1 MTTIISNDK
10 DLALIMA
17 VATSGEEY
25 LAENNG
31 HIDLD
36 DDDAV
41 DAMVWQDIK
50 NEELVDSIWES
61 AKADFTEKLTVDDL
75 GLDERATIIDAYL
88 NGMFNN

>member
-1 MTTIISNDK
+1 MITIISNDK

-25 LAENNG
+25 LAKNNG

-41 DAMVWQDIK
+41 AAMVWQELKDKIIK
-50 NEELVDSIWES
+50 
-61 AKADFTEKLTVDDL
+61 
-75 GLDERATIIDAYL
+75 Y
-88 NGMFNN
+88 

>member
-41 DAMVWQDIK
+41 DAMLIK
-50 NEELVDSIWES
+50 DV
-61 AKADFTEKLTVDDL
+61 
-75 GLDERATIIDAYL
+75 
-88 NGMFNN
+88 FNN

>member
-41 DAMVWQDIK
+41 DAMVWQDIM
-50 NEELVDSIWES
+50 NEI
-61 AKADFTEKLTVDDL
+61 F
-75 GLDERATIIDAYL
+75 
-88 NGMFNN
+88 

>member
-1 MTTIISNDK
+1 MTTMISNEK

-17 VATSGEEY
+17 VATSGEKY

-50 NEELVDSIWES
+50 NEI
-61 AKADFTEKLTVDDL
+61 F
-75 GLDERATIIDAYL
+75 
-88 NGMFNN
+88 